1 MSTETDIKEPTITT
15 EPKEEKKKKK
25 DASQVPASNGMT
37 LQEAIKEQATEEE
50 RPLASNLTFNKIL
63 GGDILNTSTIR
74 RQVWLLL
81 LIAFFCVV
89 YISNRYSC
97 QKNLIEIDKLK
108 KELQDAKYKALS
120 SSSQLTEK
128 SRESNVLQLLQTTQ
142 DSTLHIANQPPFI
155 INVPENE

>member
-15 EPKEEKKKKK
+15 EPKEEKK

-37 LQEAIKEQATEEE
+37 LQEVIKEQATEEE

-155 INVPENE
+155 INVLENE

>member
-15 EPKEEKKKKK
+15 EPKEEKK
-25 DASQVPASNGMT
+25 DASQVPASNDMT
-37 LQEAIKEQATEEE
+37 LQEVIKEQATEEE

>member
-15 EPKEEKKKKK
+15 EPKEEKKK

-37 LQEAIKEQATEEE
+37 LQEVIKEQATEEE

-81 LIAFFCVV
+81 LIACFCVV

>member
-1 MSTETDIKEPTITT
+1 MSTETDIKAPTITT
-15 EPKEEKKKKK
+15 EPKEEKKKK

-37 LQEAIKEQATEEE
+37 LQEVIKEQATEEE

>member
-15 EPKEEKKKKK
+15 EPKEEKK

>member
-15 EPKEEKKKKK
+15 EPKEKKK